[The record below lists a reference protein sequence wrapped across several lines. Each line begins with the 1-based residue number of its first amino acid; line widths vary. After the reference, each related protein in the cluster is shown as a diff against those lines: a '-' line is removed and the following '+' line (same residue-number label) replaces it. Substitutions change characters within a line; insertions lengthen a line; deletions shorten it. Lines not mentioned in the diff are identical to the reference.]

1 MSTNPIRAEKTLKFK
16 DKEYKALMPL
26 DTIMRIEEALGCSIL
41 KVGNKLTTA
50 DMTLLEIITIL
61 TLSIR
66 AGGNDINESDVKIL
80 VSPET
85 GIGLVQA
92 IKMTGE
98 LLSLALNV
106 DPNDA
111 EKKSNP

>member
-1 MSTNPIRAEKTLKFK
+1 
-16 DKEYKALMPL
+16 
-26 DTIMRIEEALGCSIL
+26 
-41 KVGNKLTTA
+41 
-50 DMTLLEIITIL
+50 MTLLEIITIL

-66 AGGNDINESDVKIL
+66 AGGNDINESDVKML

-85 GIGLVQA
+85 GIGLVEA

-106 DPNDA
+106 DPNDT
-111 EKKSNP
+111 EKKSNL

>member
-1 MSTNPIRAEKTLKFK
+1 
-16 DKEYKALMPL
+16 
-26 DTIMRIEEALGCSIL
+26 
-41 KVGNKLTTA
+41 
-50 DMTLLEIITIL
+50 MTLLEIITIL

-66 AGGNDINESDVKIL
+66 AGGNDINESDVKML

-85 GIGLVQA
+85 GVGLVEA

-98 LLSLALNV
+98 LLTLALNV
-106 DPNDA
+106 DPNDT